1 MAIPK
6 PHGPAPKPDSKRRRV
21 QKPVSYG
28 AAEAVVAGQAAAQP
42 KLGFRPHRLVR
53 DMWKA
58 LADSVESQF
67 FSHADWQRARWELWF
82 ANGLLTGERPLT
94 APAWSIVQRGLS
106 ELLIS
111 PADKRRAGIA
121 LQQAGVNVDVVA
133 ADEQIARYKTV
144 LKSV

>member
-1 MAIPK
+1 M
-6 PHGPAPKPDSKRRRV
+6 
-21 QKPVSYG
+21 
-28 AAEAVVAGQAAAQP
+28 QP
-42 KLGFRPHRLVR
+42 RLGFRAHKLVT

-82 ANGLLTGERPLT
+82 ANGLLSGERPLT

-111 PADKRRAGIA
+111 PADKRRAGIE
-121 LQQAGVNVDVVA
+121 LKPPGVDADADAAVA
-133 ADEQIARYKTV
+133 IVGRYRQK